1 MAEETAL
8 TYPAISPY
16 LYYQD
21 GAAALAF
28 LAKAFGFAERM
39 RQTDDDG
46 TIRHAEMDVG
56 GGVIMLG
63 CPEDQRSPAELGHV
77 TVGMYVHVDDVDA
90 HFERAKAAGAE
101 VDGPPDDK
109 PYGDR
114 VYGAF
119 DPEGHQWWF
128 AQSIG

>member
-1 MAEETAL
+1 MADETAL

-21 GAAALAF
+21 GTAALAF
-28 LAKAFGFAERM
+28 LAKAFGFEERM

-63 CPEDQRSPAELGHV
+63 CPEDHRSPKELGQV
-77 TVGMYVHVDDVDA
+77 TVGMYVHIDDVDA
-90 HFERAKAAGAE
+90 HFDRAKAAGADVE
-101 VDGPPDDK
+101 GPPEDK

>member
-1 MAEETAL
+1 MTEETAL

-28 LAKAFGFAERM
+28 LARAFGFEERM

-56 GGVIMLG
+56 EGLIMLG

-77 TVGMYVHVDDVDA
+77 TVGLYVHVADVDA

-101 VDGPPDDK
+101 CEGPPEDK
-109 PYGDR
+109 PYGER
-114 VYGAF
+114 VYGAL